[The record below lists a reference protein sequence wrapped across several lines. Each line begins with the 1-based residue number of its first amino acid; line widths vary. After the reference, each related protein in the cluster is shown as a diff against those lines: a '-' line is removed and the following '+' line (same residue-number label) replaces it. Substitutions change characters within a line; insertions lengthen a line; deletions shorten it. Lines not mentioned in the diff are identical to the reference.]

1 MTLEQNLHNGS
12 RAKEVLENEQ
22 FIAAFEAIEAELV
35 ESWKQSPARDAEGR
49 EKIWSYLGLLKKV
62 KAHLVSTMETG
73 KLAELELIHKQTMYD
88 RARDGLRSVAGLN
101 R

>member
-22 FIAAFEAIEAELV
+22 FIAAFEAIESELV
-35 ESWKQSPARDAEGR
+35 ESWKTSPARAEVDR
-49 EKIWSYLGLLKKV
+49 ERIWTYLSLLKKV

-73 KLAELELIHKQTMYD
+73 KLAELELIHKQTMFD
-88 RARDGLRSVAGLN
+88 RARDGLRSVAGLS